1 VRIKLGEA
9 ERVIVKTR
17 QHRRVL
23 TRPACLLLLVVTATA
38 FGAGWL
44 GRDGLPEWLEDILPI
59 VYPSLLGL
67 GALLILLWSVVP
79 HVRWGRTWYYLTNRR
94 ILIRTGVGARSL
106 RELPLVLIR
115 ELIVRQTMM
124 QRSVGAGHLVM
135 ITANGETILENAPGV
150 HKLRELVLD
159 AIEELPRSVMFDG
172 VELETE
178 QQMDWA
184 APEGRTPDG
193 KPHV

>member
-1 VRIKLGEA
+1 MRIKLGEA

-17 QHRRVL
+17 QHRRALNGPVC
-23 TRPACLLLLVVTATA
+23 AFLLVVTATA

-44 GRDGLPEWLEDILPI
+44 GRDGLPPWLVDILPI
-59 VYPSLLGL
+59 LLPSVLGL
-67 GALLILLWSVVP
+67 GALLAIGWSLVP
-79 HVRWGRTWYYLTNRR
+79 YLRWSRTWYYLTNRR
-94 ILIRTGVGARSL
+94 IVIRTGVGARSL

-115 ELIVRQTMM
+115 ELAVRQTMM
-124 QRSVGAGHLVM
+124 QRSAGAGHLVM
-135 ITANGETILENAPGV
+135 ITANGETTLKNVPGV

-193 KPHV
+193 MPHV